1 MTDLQKGA
9 NAPLDVSSIDVAVTG
24 AAQGAVDLMIFQLTD
39 AHRVRSD
46 ADFVFFNQPQSA
58 EGAVRMTAPDRI
70 TVQLPA
76 VPPEVSVLAVAVA
89 LDDSVP
95 GSLATVPGLAVT
107 VNAGSTFTATAS
119 GLTSERA
126 AVLVELYRRGDAWKL
141 RNVSAGWAEGLA
153 ALVLEHG
160 VSIDDT
166 RGATSSASSTPV
178 ASFPPPSSTPAASF
192 PPPASTPAASF
203 PPAASA
209 PAAPFP
215 APAPTPAAP
224 SRPPASAPA
233 ANLPPPASQPV
244 PDLPSP
250 TGKVDLG
257 KRSGAISLTKGQRV
271 AIDSSELIV
280 ASISWPPATDYDV
293 YALIRYRD
301 GRTETVSAFGTQQNP
316 QFSLT
321 SSDGAVRHAGDV
333 GRADQHRLSRKEKKA
348 MAAQGVPAAGA
359 VAVERIE
366 IRPHAGIQAI
376 VPVAYSAQS
385 NGTGSFR
392 RYQVSMSI
400 DNGRGTTVRIDA
412 PNADDNDL
420 IYSCVPG
427 IILITDQGVVIDSL
441 EQYSQPTSERRPLI
455 APDLQVT
462 MDAGD
467 TNLYK

>member
-1 MTDLQKGA
+1 MTDLEKGA
-9 NAPLDVSSIDVAVTG
+9 NTTLGASSLDVSVSG
-24 AAQGAVDLMIFQLTD
+24 AAQGTVDLMIFQLTD
-39 AHRVRSD
+39 GHRVRSD
-46 ADFVFFNQPQSA
+46 ADFVFFNQPQSP
-58 EGAVRMTAPDRI
+58 EGAVSMTAADRI
-70 TVQLPA
+70 SVQLST

-107 VNAGSTFTATAS
+107 VHAGSTITAPAS
-119 GLTSERA
+119 GMTTERA
-126 AVLVELYRRGDAWKL
+126 AVLVEIYRRGDAWKL
-141 RNVSAGWAEGLA
+141 RNVSAGWAEGLP
-153 ALVLEHG
+153 ALVSEHG
-160 VSIDDT
+160 VSIDDSPAA
-166 RGATSSASSTPV
+166 GA
-178 ASFPPPSSTPAASF
+178 PAAS
-192 PPPASTPAASF
+192 TPDVAT
-203 PPAASA
+203 PLT
-209 PAAPFP
+209 PFP
-215 APAPTPAAP
+215 
-224 SRPPASAPA
+224 PPASAPA
-233 ANLPPPASQPV
+233 PDLPPPDSPPIPGPPPPAAPPVPNLPP
-244 PDLPSP
+244 P

-257 KRSGAISLTKGQRV
+257 KQSGAISLTKGQRV

-316 QFSLT
+316 QFSLS
-321 SSDGAVRHAGDV
+321 SSDGSVRHAGDV
-333 GRADQHRLSRKEKKA
+333 GRAGQPRLSRKEKKA
-348 MAAQGVPAAGA
+348 MAAQGVPASGA

-400 DNGRGTTVRIDA
+400 DNGRGTTVQIDA

-441 EQYSQPTSERRPLI
+441 EQYSQPTSERRPVI
-455 APDLQVT
+455 GPDLQVT

>member
-1 MTDLQKGA
+1 MTDLEKGA
-9 NAPLDVSSIDVAVTG
+9 NTTLGASSIDVAVTG

-58 EGAVRMTAPDRI
+58 EGAVSMTAPDRI
-70 TVQLPA
+70 TVQLST

-107 VNAGSTFTATAS
+107 VSAGSTITATAS

-126 AVLVELYRRGDAWKL
+126 AVLVEIYRRADAWKL

-153 ALVLEHG
+153 ALVSEHG
-160 VSIDDT
+160 VSIDDSP
-166 RGATSSASSTPV
+166 GAASSA
-178 ASFPPPSSTPAASF
+178 ASAPAAPLPPPPSTPAAPF

-203 PPAASA
+203 QA
-209 PAAPFP
+209 PASTPTASFP
-215 APAPTPAAP
+215 
-224 SRPPASAPA
+224 PPASAPA
-233 ANLPPPASQPV
+233 AELPPPTSQPA

-321 SSDGAVRHAGDV
+321 SSDGSVRHAGDV
-333 GRADQHRLSRKEKKA
+333 GRAGQPKLSRKEKKA
-348 MAAQGVPAAGA
+348 AAAQGIPAAGA

-455 APDLQVT
+455 GPDLQVT
-462 MDAGD
+462 MDVGD

>member
-9 NAPLDVSSIDVAVTG
+9 NAPLDAASIDVAVTG

-89 LDDSVP
+89 VDDSVP

-107 VNAGSTFTATAS
+107 VNAGSTITATAS

-126 AVLVELYRRGDAWKL
+126 AVLVEIYRRGDAWKL

-153 ALVLEHG
+153 ALVSEHG

-166 RGATSSASSTPV
+166 PGATSSASSTPA
-178 ASFPPPSSTPAASF
+178 ASSASSTPAASF
-192 PPPASTPAASF
+192 PPPASTPAA
-203 PPAASA
+203 
-209 PAAPFP
+209 
-215 APAPTPAAP
+215 
-224 SRPPASAPA
+224 
-233 ANLPPPASQPV
+233 NLPPPTSQPV

-301 GRTETVSAFGTQQNP
+301 GRSETVSAFGTQQNP

-333 GRADQHRLSRKEKKA
+333 GRADQHGLSRKEKKA

>member
-9 NAPLDVSSIDVAVTG
+9 NVPLDASSIDVAVTG

-107 VNAGSTFTATAS
+107 VNAGATITATAS

-126 AVLVELYRRGDAWKL
+126 AVLVEIYRRGDAWKL

-153 ALVLEHG
+153 ALVSEHG

-166 RGATSSASSTPV
+166 PGGTSSASSTPA
-178 ASFPPPSSTPAASF
+178 ASSASSTPAASF
-192 PPPASTPAASF
+192 PPPASTPAA
-203 PPAASA
+203 
-209 PAAPFP
+209 
-215 APAPTPAAP
+215 
-224 SRPPASAPA
+224 
-233 ANLPPPASQPV
+233 NLPPPTSQPV

-333 GRADQHRLSRKEKKA
+333 GRADQPRLSRKEKKA

>member
-1 MTDLQKGA
+1 MTGLQKGA
-9 NAPLDVSSIDVAVTG
+9 NAPLDASSIDVAVTG

-46 ADFVFFNQPQSA
+46 ADFVFFNQPQSP

-107 VNAGSTFTATAS
+107 VNAGATITATAS

-126 AVLVELYRRGDAWKL
+126 AVLVEIYRRGDAWKL

-153 ALVLEHG
+153 ALVSEHG

-166 RGATSSASSTPV
+166 PGGTSSASSTPA
-178 ASFPPPSSTPAASF
+178 ASSASSTPAA
-192 PPPASTPAASF
+192 
-203 PPAASA
+203 
-209 PAAPFP
+209 
-215 APAPTPAAP
+215 P
-224 SRPPASAPA
+224 SGPPASAPA

-271 AIDSSELIV
+271 AIDWSELIV

-333 GRADQHRLSRKEKKA
+333 GRADQPRLSRKEKKA

>member
-9 NAPLDVSSIDVAVTG
+9 NAPLDASSIDVAVTG

-46 ADFVFFNQPQSA
+46 ADFVFFNQPQSP
-58 EGAVRMTAPDRI
+58 EGAVRMTASDRI

-107 VNAGSTFTATAS
+107 VNAGATITATAS

-126 AVLVELYRRGDAWKL
+126 AVLIEIYRRGDAWKL

-153 ALVLEHG
+153 ALVSEHG

-166 RGATSSASSTPV
+166 PGATSSASSTPA
-178 ASFPPPSSTPAASF
+178 ASSASSAPAASF
-192 PPPASTPAASF
+192 PPPASTPAA
-203 PPAASA
+203 
-209 PAAPFP
+209 
-215 APAPTPAAP
+215 
-224 SRPPASAPA
+224 
-233 ANLPPPASQPV
+233 NLPPPTSPPV

-333 GRADQHRLSRKEKKA
+333 GRADQPRLSRKEKKA

>member
-9 NAPLDVSSIDVAVTG
+9 NAPLDASSIDVAVTG
-24 AAQGAVDLMIFQLTD
+24 AAQGTVDLMIFQLTD

-58 EGAVRMTAPDRI
+58 EGAVRMTAADRI
-70 TVQLPA
+70 SVQLPA
-76 VPPEVSVLAVAVA
+76 VPSEVSVLAVAVA

-95 GSLATVPGLAVT
+95 GSLATVAGLAVT
-107 VNAGSTFTATAS
+107 VSAGSTITATAS

-126 AVLVELYRRGDAWKL
+126 AVLVEIYRRGDAWKL

-153 ALVLEHG
+153 ALVSEHG
-160 VSIDDT
+160 VSIDDSP
-166 RGATSSASSTPV
+166 GAASSAAPAPAT
-178 ASFPPPSSTPAASF
+178 SFPPPASAPAAFLPSPASPPAASF
-192 PPPASTPAASF
+192 PPPAS
-203 PPAASA
+203 A
-209 PAAPFP
+209 PA
-215 APAPTPAAP
+215 TGQP
-224 SRPPASAPA
+224 S
-233 ANLPPPASQPV
+233 PASQPGPV
-244 PDLPSP
+244 LPSP

-257 KRSGAISLTKGQRV
+257 KRSGAINLTKGQRV

-392 RYQVSMSI
+392 RYRVSMSI

-427 IILITDQGVVIDSL
+427 IILTTDQGVVIDSL
-441 EQYSQPTSERRPLI
+441 EQYSQPTSERRPVI
-455 APDLQVT
+455 GPDLQVT